1 MKTLRV
7 TLKQHTPLIHFQH
20 DQEGAT
26 LRATEVKPKLDR
38 FIIERVFNNSFEEC
52 KEYLVGYSKD
62 VNCREK
68 TEKLL
73 RQKFAKGFRALNYKM
88 RITEDAS
95 QKPDKYII
103 ASYVSKKDSDRYIG
117 KYKVLRKSPYFADD
131 KLIKNRLEEQ
141 AKLGVMLN
149 EKDSVIIDFL
159 IPEKDLKEI
168 LEEHINTFFALTNF
182 GCRQNKGF
190 GCFFPRNASEQELID
205 SFDEENFPV
214 VYYLIAKKDDL
225 DLVFKEIDSIYKT
238 LKSGTQQ
245 GESELR
251 LFFNS
256 LTPAIEWEKP
266 AIQKKVNNISRKQI
280 SIPPVE
286 GEEFF
291 VRALLGLPELYEY
304 PKHNDIKV
312 RVRSAEKEE
321 KDKIERYASP
331 ILFKVFDGCIYITA
345 PKKQSCLISNKTF
358 CFDFFEGKR
367 EHRDQ
372 TITLKTPDVSKTS
385 FEIIKFLD
393 AAMKKHR
400 KWQRL

>member
-1 MKTLRV
+1 METLRV

-38 FIIERVFNNSFEEC
+38 FIIENVFNNSFEDC
-52 KEYLVGYSKD
+52 KKYLIGYSDCK
-62 VNCREK
+62 K

-73 RQKFAKGFRALNYKM
+73 CEKFAKGFRALNYKM
-88 RITEDAS
+88 KITEDVS
-95 QKPDKYII
+95 QEPDKYIL
-103 ASYVSKKDSDRYIG
+103 ASYVSKKDSDRYAD
-117 KYKVLRKSPYFADD
+117 KYKVLRRSPYFADD
-131 KLIKNRLEEQ
+131 NLIKNGSAEQ

-149 EKDSVIIDFL
+149 EKDSVVVDFL
-159 IPEKDLKEI
+159 IPKKELKEI

-190 GCFFPRNASEQELID
+190 GCFYPRNATEQEFIN
-205 SFDEENFPV
+205 SFDEEIFPV
-214 VYYLIAKKDDL
+214 VYYLITKKNNL
-225 DLVFKEIDSIYKT
+225 DIVFKEIDSIYKT

-245 GESELR
+245 SESELR

-266 AIQKKVNNISRKQI
+266 AIQKKVKNISRKSI
-280 SIPPVE
+280 SIPPIK

-312 RVRSAEKEE
+312 RVRAVEE
-321 KDKIERYASP
+321 NKNENKIERYASP
-331 ILFKVFDGCIYITA
+331 ILFKVFDGCIYIIA
-345 PKKQSCLISNKTF
+345 PKKESCPISNRKF
-358 CFDFFEGKR
+358 SFDFFEGKR

-385 FEIIKFLD
+385 FEITKFLD
-393 AAMKKHR
+393 VAMSKHQ
-400 KWQRL
+400 KWQKL